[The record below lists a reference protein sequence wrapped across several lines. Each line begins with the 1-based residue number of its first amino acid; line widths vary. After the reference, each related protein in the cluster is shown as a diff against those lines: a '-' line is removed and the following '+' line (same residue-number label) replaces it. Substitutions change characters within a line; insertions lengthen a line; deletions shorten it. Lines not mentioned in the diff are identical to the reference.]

1 MERRTWLTWH
11 CRDRYELTQT
21 THRPSAPLCTPLHR
35 TPSALPFHPPGTVPV
50 YYGAPDVAHL
60 APPGS
65 FIDMRAFPNKTDVGV
80 LINQLDANASTHFSS
95 TPSLPLALALRH
107 SCLSSPRPPL
117 LSLALPLCPSHQPC
131 LLRVLFPH
139 SHTSSLSP
147 CRPHSSYPGCTALPS
162 PHTHPLLL
170 RVFCPNHSS
179 CISLSFPLVPSRSP
193 SLRAYCLSLPLPLS
207 PSPSLHA

>member
-65 FIDMRAFPNKTDVGV
+65 FIDMRAFPNKTDVGM

-147 CRPHSSYPGCTALPS
+147 CRPHPPAPFSFSAIPRLPRMAHLQQQWQPQACNCPLHPHPALP
-162 PHTHPLLL
+162 
-170 RVFCPNHSS
+170 
-179 CISLSFPLVPSRSP
+179 
-193 SLRAYCLSLPLPLS
+193 PLPQGR
-207 PSPSLHA
+207 AAAR